1 MVYFKKFQRLPWSN
15 LVFDRLKI
23 SEIAF
28 FILLIQSHPLHP
40 GELGQSWKSL
50 RNSDLIISTASGG
63 NPDLTI

>member
-40 GELGQSWKSL
+40 GELDKAGSH
-50 RNSDLIISTASGG
+50 
-63 NPDLTI
+63 